1 MKPWYP
7 DKRVP
12 ERFRRRPKWYYKAR
26 KRRNPLSRLHV
37 SRSAITLLVASAALG
52 FAGGAFSTR
61 SISMPEPGYGETIS
75 GCSVTDGDTVRCGN
89 ERVRLVGIDSPE
101 LPGHCRKGR
110 ICVAGDP
117 YAATS
122 SLKSALS
129 FSMSIERLGT
139 DHYGRTIAAIAGE
152 KGDLSCHQLKTGH
165 AIYKPAWDN
174 GKRIARTCPQAIFR

>member
-7 DKRVP
+7 DKRVSA
-12 ERFRRRPKWYYKAR
+12 RYRRRPAWYNKAR

-37 SRSAITLLVASAALG
+37 SGSAITLLVASAAFG

-61 SISMPEPGYGETIS
+61 SISVSEPGYGETIS

-89 ERVRLVGIDSPE
+89 ERIRLVGIDSPE

-110 ICVAGDP
+110 ICVSGDP

-129 FSMSIERLGT
+129 FSMSIERLGK
-139 DHYGRTIAAIAGE
+139 DHYGRTIAAMVGE
-152 KGDLSCHQLKTGH
+152 KGDLSCHQLQTGH